1 MADETKVVDSIQSDI
16 TETKV
21 TNPVEGG
28 VTEKADDLEKRIQSA
43 VDKTASKIKKE
54 YEAKLSNLEAELAK
68 ERKAKMTDAE
78 RIEAERK
85 EFEEKSKALAE
96 RERKLTIIEALAGV
110 GLPADF
116 ANRISG
122 TTEDEIKADAKALK
136 EYLDMRAHELSESEI
151 AKRLAGEAPKGG
163 TKTDVSTLQ
172 GQYDKAKARN
182 DVATMIALKRQAK
195 QSGET
200 LKEF

>member
-21 TNPVEGG
+21 TNPTEGG
-28 VTEKADDLEKRIQSA
+28 VPNADDLEKRIQSA

-96 RERKLTIIEALAGV
+96 RERKLMIIEALASV

-136 EYLDMRAHELSESEI
+136 EFLDKKAHELSEAEI
-151 AKRLAGEAPKGG
+151 AKRLKGETPKGG
-163 TKTDVSTLQ
+163 ETKKRLTEAEIEKLPTREERQ
-172 GQYDKAKARN
+172 KARREN
-182 DVATMIALKRQAK
+182 GYIV
-195 QSGET
+195 
-200 LKEF
+200 

>member
-1 MADETKVVDSIQSDI
+1 MADEAKVVDSIQSDI

-96 RERKLTIIEALAGV
+96 RERKLMIIEALAGV
-110 GLPADF
+110 GLPPDF

-122 TTEDEIKADAKALK
+122 TTEDEIVADAKALK
-136 EYLDMRAHELSESEI
+136 EFLDKRAHELSEAEI
-151 AKRLAGEAPKGG
+151 ARRLKGDNPKGG
-163 TKTDVSTLQ
+163 ETKTRLTEAEIEKLPTREERQ
-172 GQYDKAKARN
+172 KARREN
-182 DVATMIALKRQAK
+182 GYIV
-195 QSGET
+195 
-200 LKEF
+200 

>member
-28 VTEKADDLEKRIQSA
+28 VTNTDDLEKRIQSA

-54 YEAKLSNLEAELAK
+54 YEAKLSSLEAELAK

-96 RERKLTIIEALAGV
+96 RERKLMIIEALAGV

-136 EYLDMRAHELSESEI
+136 EFLDMRAHELSEAEI
-151 AKRLAGEAPKGG
+151 ARRLKGDTPKGG
-163 TKTDVSTLQ
+163 QKPS
-172 GQYDKAKARN
+172 DKVMTRESFEKL
-182 DVATMIALKRQAK
+182 DPQAK
-195 QSGET
+195 IDFMVAGGKLT
-200 LKEF
+200 D

>member
-1 MADETKVVDSIQSDI
+1 MADEAKVVDSIQSDI

-96 RERKLTIIEALAGV
+96 RERKLTVIEALAGV

-122 TTEDEIKADAKALK
+122 TTEDEIQADAKVLK
-136 EYLDMRAHELSESEI
+136 EFLDKRAHELSEAEI
-151 AKRLAGEAPKGG
+151 ARRLKGDTPKGG
-163 TKTDVSTLQ
+163 QKTSDKVMTRVSFEKL
-172 GQYDKAKARN
+172 DP
-182 DVATMIALKRQAK
+182 QAK
-195 QSGET
+195 IDFMVAGGKLT
-200 LKEF
+200 D

>member
-1 MADETKVVDSIQSDI
+1 MADEEKVVDSIQSDI

-21 TNPVEGG
+21 TNPAAGG
-28 VTEKADDLEKRIQSA
+28 VPNTDDLEKRIQSA

-96 RERKLTIIEALAGV
+96 RERKLTVIEALAGV
-110 GLPADF
+110 GLPTDF

-136 EYLDMRAHELSESEI
+136 EFLDKRAHELSEAEI
-151 AKRLAGEAPKGG
+151 AKRLKGDTPKGG
-163 TKTDVSTLQ
+163 DTKTKLTEAEIEKLPTREERQ
-172 GQYDKAKARN
+172 KARRDN
-182 DVATMIALKRQAK
+182 GYIV
-195 QSGET
+195 
-200 LKEF
+200 

>member
-1 MADETKVVDSIQSDI
+1 MAEEVKTNPIEGGVS
-16 TETKV
+16 TEPSV
-21 TNPVEGG
+21 TNPIEGG
-28 VTEKADDLEKRIQSA
+28 VTNTDDLEKRIQSA

-54 YEAKLSNLEAELAK
+54 YEAKLSNLETELAN

-110 GLPADF
+110 GLPPGF

-122 TTEDEIKADAKALK
+122 NTEDEIIADAKALK
-136 EYLDMRAHELSESEI
+136 EFLDTRAHELSEAEI
-151 AKRLAGEAPKGG
+151 AKRLKGDTPKGG
-163 TKTDVSTLQ
+163 QKTS
-172 GQYDKAKARN
+172 DKVITRESFEKL
-182 DVATMIALKRQAK
+182 DPQAK
-195 QSGET
+195 IDFMVAGGKLT
-200 LKEF
+200 D

>member
-1 MADETKVVDSIQSDI
+1 MADEAKVVDSIQSDI

-28 VTEKADDLEKRIQSA
+28 VTEKADDLDKRIQSA

-54 YEAKLSNLEAELAK
+54 YEAKLSNLETELAK

-110 GLPADF
+110 GLPPDF

-136 EYLDMRAHELSESEI
+136 EFLDTRAHELSEAEI
-151 AKRLAGEAPKGG
+151 AKRLKGDIPKGG
-163 TKTDVSTLQ
+163 QKTSDKVMTREAFDKLQ
-172 GQYDKAKARN
+172 PTEKTAF
-182 DVATMIALKRQAK
+182 I
-195 QSGET
+195 QSGGT
-200 LKEF
+200 LE

>member
-28 VTEKADDLEKRIQSA
+28 VTNTDDLEKRIQSA

-54 YEAKLSNLEAELAK
+54 YEAKLAEANSKLAEIQKSQMTDEQKREAEKRELE
-68 ERKAKMTDAE
+68 ERA
-78 RIEAERK
+78 
-85 EFEEKSKALAE
+85 KALAE
-96 RERKLTIIEALAGV
+96 RERKLMIIEALAGV

-122 TTEDEIKADAKALK
+122 TTEDEIQADAKVLK
-136 EYLDMRAHELSESEI
+136 EFLDKRAHELSEAEI
-151 AKRLAGEAPKGG
+151 AKRLKGEVPKGG
-163 TKTDVSTLQ
+163 EAKKKLTEAEIEKLPTREERQ
-172 GQYDKAKARN
+172 KARRDN
-182 DVATMIALKRQAK
+182 GYIV
-195 QSGET
+195 
-200 LKEF
+200 

>member
-1 MADETKVVDSIQSDI
+1 MADDVKVVDSIQSDI

-54 YEAKLSNLEAELAK
+54 YEAKLSTLETELAN

-110 GLPADF
+110 GLPPDF

-136 EYLDMRAHELSESEI
+136 EYLDARAHELSEAEI
-151 AKRLAGEAPKGG
+151 AKRLKGDNPKGG
-163 TKTDVSTLQ
+163 DTKTKLTEAEIEKLPTREERQ
-172 GQYDKAKARN
+172 KARRDN
-182 DVATMIALKRQAK
+182 GYIV
-195 QSGET
+195 
-200 LKEF
+200 

>member
-1 MADETKVVDSIQSDI
+1 MADEAKVVDSIQSDI

-28 VTEKADDLEKRIQSA
+28 VTEKADDLDKRIQSA

-54 YEAKLSNLEAELAK
+54 YEAKLSNLETELAK
-68 ERKAKMTDAE
+68 ERKAKMTEAE

-96 RERKLTIIEALAGV
+96 RERKLMIIEALAGV
-110 GLPADF
+110 GLPPDF

-122 TTEDEIKADAKALK
+122 KDEDEIKADAKALK
-136 EYLDMRAHELSESEI
+136 EFLDKKAHELSEAEI
-151 AKRLAGEAPKGG
+151 AKRLKGETPKGG
-163 TKTDVSTLQ
+163 ETKKKLTEAEIEKLPTREERQ
-172 GQYDKAKARN
+172 KARREN
-182 DVATMIALKRQAK
+182 GYIV
-195 QSGET
+195 
-200 LKEF
+200 

>member
-28 VTEKADDLEKRIQSA
+28 VTNTDDLEKRIQSA

-54 YEAKLSNLEAELAK
+54 YEAKLAEANSKLAEIQKSQMTDEQKREAEKRELE
-68 ERKAKMTDAE
+68 ERA
-78 RIEAERK
+78 
-85 EFEEKSKALAE
+85 KALAE
-96 RERKLTIIEALAGV
+96 RERKLTVIEALASV

-136 EYLDMRAHELSESEI
+136 EFLDKRAHELSEAEI
-151 AKRLAGEAPKGG
+151 ARRLKGDTPKGG
-163 TKTDVSTLQ
+163 QKTSDKVMTRVSFEKL
-172 GQYDKAKARN
+172 DP
-182 DVATMIALKRQAK
+182 QAK
-195 QSGET
+195 IDFMVAGGKLT
-200 LKEF
+200 D